1 MKTRS
6 MNEWRE
12 QLTAILRE
20 ILHVRYMIAEW
31 CEAPGDP
38 LAVCWAMQWEIPP
51 STMPIV
57 APRTEAESVELAR
70 FLAAA
75 AFRTGKGFQGFFDPL
90 VSLLRHPKQSSF
102 RVTALKA
109 LNLVVSIDPATLEDE
124 GLRLA
129 VCGLLADPAKSV
141 RADAVKLVGGYMCG
155 SPKLLEKYFESVCA
169 R

>member
-38 LAVCWAMQWEIPP
+38 LALCWAMQWEIPP